1 VSFELWRFKLLAVS
15 DASPIIS
22 LSGVAPAVLA
32 VHLDPSKLPSIIG
45 VFFTCE
51 IAGFLTGPSIAG
63 AILARAGY
71 RAVISYSC
79 E

>member
-1 VSFELWRFKLLAVS
+1 MWRFKLLAVS

-71 RAVISYSC
+71 RAVIGYSC